1 MSESKK
7 EEVKDYYGKTLQK
20 SEDLKTNACC
30 TALSYPDH
38 IKSIMGKVHDEVMAK
53 YYGCGLTIPHEL
65 EGLTVLDLGSGS
77 GRDCYIVSALVGN
90 NGKVIGV
97 DMTDEQLEVANNHL
111 DYHAK
116 AFGHDKSNV
125 TFLKGDIEK
134 LNLLDLPENSV
145 DVVISNCVIN
155 LATDKHAVLKE
166 VFRLLKPGGEM
177 FFSDV
182 YSDRKVPN
190 HLVSDPVL
198 YGECLSGALYWND
211 FINLSKEVGFRDP
224 RLVESAP
231 ITIMN
236 KDVESKVGMI
246 KFYSATYRLFKI
258 ESLEPDCEDYGQAV
272 IYKGT
277 LNNNENYFRL
287 DENHI
292 FPKGNV
298 FKVCGNSFKMLKE
311 SRFEKHFEFIGDQS
325 THYGIFQDCGK
336 VLPFDENPEEDD
348 FSNKGSCC

>member
-1 MSESKK
+1 
-7 EEVKDYYGKTLQK
+7 
-20 SEDLKTNACC
+20 
-30 TALSYPDH
+30 
-38 IKSIMGKVHDEVMAK
+38 
-53 YYGCGLTIPHEL
+53 
-65 EGLTVLDLGSGS
+65 
-77 GRDCYIVSALVGN
+77 
-90 NGKVIGV
+90 
-97 DMTDEQLEVANNHL
+97 
-111 DYHAK
+111 
-116 AFGHDKSNV
+116 
-125 TFLKGDIEK
+125 
-134 LNLLDLPENSV
+134 
-145 DVVISNCVIN
+145 
-155 LATDKHAVLKE
+155 
-166 VFRLLKPGGEM
+166 
-177 FFSDV
+177 
-182 YSDRKVPN
+182 
-190 HLVSDPVL
+190 
-198 YGECLSGALYWND
+198 
-211 FINLSKEVGFRDP
+211 
-224 RLVESAP
+224 
-231 ITIMN
+231 MN